1 MGFSEFEKT
10 SLSDLHILRDK
21 LFSILYVISFPNL
34 KNEESCFK
42 DKCLQSLLKLPIG
55 FVSDIVQL

>member
-21 LFSILYVISFPNL
+21 SYFPYFVISFPNL

-42 DKCLQSLLKLPIG
+42 DKCLSHY
-55 FVSDIVQL
+55 